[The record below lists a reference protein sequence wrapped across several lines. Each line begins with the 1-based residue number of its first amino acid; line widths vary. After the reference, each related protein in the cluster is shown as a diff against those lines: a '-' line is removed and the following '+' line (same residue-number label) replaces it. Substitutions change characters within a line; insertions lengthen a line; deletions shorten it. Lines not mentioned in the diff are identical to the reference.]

1 MKKLSYSRFGG
12 TEILEMVEAPLPVGE
27 IVIKVKA
34 VSVNP
39 LDWKLWQG
47 ELKMMGGRKFP
58 KEVGI
63 DFSGVVVKGNGQYKE
78 GDEVFGIAS
87 IFKGGAMAEYVAVK
101 AGQITHKPLGMSFEE
116 AAALPV
122 AGGAAMQ
129 IFGQLVKV
137 KPGMKVLI
145 NGAAG
150 GIGPFAIQLAKQAG
164 GIVTAVAGPGGVDL
178 VRELGSDIVVNY
190 KEKDV
195 LKRGELYDVVVDL
208 AGKIDYKTAKQ
219 ILSKEGVYV
228 NTSPGI
234 REMIGKLFAGKNYQL
249 LFLKSTTKELG
260 ILAKSG
266 LKVVLGK
273 RYEWQ
278 HFKTGYDEV
287 RKGGTTGKAVFV
299 VG

>member
-1 MKKLSYSRFGG
+1 MRKLSYSRFGG
-12 TEILEMVEAPLPVGE
+12 TEVLEMVEAPMPVGE
-27 IVIKVKA
+27 IVVKVKA

-47 ELKMMGGRKFP
+47 ELTMMGGKKFP

-63 DFSGVVVKGNGQYKE
+63 DFSGVVVKGNAQYKE

-101 AGQITHKPLGMSFEE
+101 TVDIAHKPVGMSFEE

-129 IFGQLVKV
+129 IFGKLVQV

-145 NGAAG
+145 NGAGG
-150 GIGPFAIQLAKQAG
+150 GIGPFAIQLAKKAG
-164 GIVTAVAGPGGVDL
+164 GIVTAVVGPKAEELARG
-178 VRELGSDIVVNY
+178 LGSDVVVNY
-190 KEKDV
+190 KHQNV
-195 LKRGELYDVVVDL
+195 AGSVFDVVVDL
-208 AGKIDYKTAKQ
+208 AGKMDYKAAKK
-219 ILSKEGVYV
+219 ILSKDGVYV

-234 REMIGKLFAGKNYQL
+234 KEMIGKLFAGKRYQL

-260 ILAKSG
+260 VLAESG
-266 LKVVLGK
+266 LKVMIGK
-273 RYEWQ
+273 RYGFGD
-278 HFKTGYDEV
+278 FKNGYDEV
-287 RKGGTTGKAVFV
+287 LRGGVVGKAVFV
-299 VG
+299 LG